1 MDIHTYTHIN
11 TQKQIH
17 TYANIHTRTYM
28 HTHIYIYT
36 STYTHMYK
44 HTHRNVVKY
53 EIEVVAGDAGLFLFF
68 KPKFLELYGTDLTT

>member
-1 MDIHTYTHIN
+1 
-11 TQKQIH
+11 
-17 TYANIHTRTYM
+17 M